1 MRKKNAP
8 QDFESRMRRLQEIVR
23 QLESGDVPLEESM
36 ALYREGMD
44 CSAACRRQLES
55 ARNVLTLMQEDQA
68 RPLAGAET
76 PQDAVLPAEEE

>member
-1 MRKKNAP
+1 
-8 QDFESRMRRLQEIVR
+8 
-23 QLESGDVPLEESM
+23 M